1 MDPIQALDM
10 LSQVVKGARMP
21 YNEHVLLERSIDVL
35 RQAISGKSG
44 NEPAELLDSNEE
56 VVLEDVPKKK
66 ATKATPK
73 RGGRRKK

>member
-35 RQAISGKSG
+35 RQAITGKSG
-44 NEPAELLDSNEE
+44 NEPAELLEE
-56 VVLEDVPKKK
+56 DEGVVLEDAPKKK
-66 ATKATPK
+66 TKPAAK
-73 RGGRRKK
+73 RGGRRAK

>member
-35 RQAISGKSG
+35 RQAITGKSG

-56 VVLEDVPKKK
+56 VVLEDAPEKK

>member
-35 RQAISGKSG
+35 RQTITGQSE
-44 NEPAELLDSNEE
+44 NEPAELLEQGE
-56 VVLEDVPKKK
+56 GVVLEDTPKKK
-66 ATKATPK
+66 TKTAAK
-73 RGGRRKK
+73 RGGRRAK